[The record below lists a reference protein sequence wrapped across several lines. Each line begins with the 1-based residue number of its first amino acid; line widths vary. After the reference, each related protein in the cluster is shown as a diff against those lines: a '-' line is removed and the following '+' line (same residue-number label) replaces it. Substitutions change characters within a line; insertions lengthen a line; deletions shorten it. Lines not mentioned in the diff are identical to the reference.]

1 MTSSVTIRPATA
13 NDQTEIRTAVMRNNL
28 NLLGLSWQSFSVA
41 VDTDGHFVGCGQ
53 IKSHADIE
61 ELASLV
67 VADAWQGQGVS
78 NLLIEV
84 LLDRA
89 DRALWLMC
97 ESPLVGYYNKFDF
110 AEIKDPQK
118 LPPPFFPRCA
128 LDDRIPTRLHV
139 LYARHLHCVYGSHPQ
154 QANGRQASEKIT
166 PTTAP
171 ITNTKFEIKVI
182 SAPVVLFS
190 AATR

>member
-118 LPPPFFPRCA
+118 LPPLSFRGVHWMTGFPLGFMFFMRGTYIA
-128 LDDRIPTRLHV
+128 FMVLTRNKRTGVKPARRSLQPLH
-139 LYARHLHCVYGSHPQ
+139 R
-154 QANGRQASEKIT
+154 
-166 PTTAP
+166 
-171 ITNTKFEIKVI
+171 
-182 SAPVVLFS
+182 
-190 AATR
+190 